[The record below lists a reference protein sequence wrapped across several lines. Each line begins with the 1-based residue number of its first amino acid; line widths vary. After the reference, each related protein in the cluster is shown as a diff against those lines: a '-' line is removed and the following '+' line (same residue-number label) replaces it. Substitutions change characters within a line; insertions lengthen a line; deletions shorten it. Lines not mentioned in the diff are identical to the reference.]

1 MHASD
6 NLLDMLVV
14 HIALFIFSPFT
25 QHAHAKH
32 VSEFSKSLGPL
43 PRRPLGLLLHGKMP

>member
-6 NLLDMLVV
+6 NRLGMPVV
-14 HIALFIFSPFT
+14 HVFFFIFSPFT

-32 VSEFSKSLGPL
+32 LPELSEPLGPL
-43 PRRPLGLLLHGKMP
+43 SRRPLGLLLHGKMP